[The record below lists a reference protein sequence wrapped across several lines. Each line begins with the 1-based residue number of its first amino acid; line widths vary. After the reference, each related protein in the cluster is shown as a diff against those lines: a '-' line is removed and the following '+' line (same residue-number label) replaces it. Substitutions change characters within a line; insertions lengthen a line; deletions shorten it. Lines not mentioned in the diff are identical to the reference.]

1 MIATYGSQGGNVF
14 HAYTAKISRGEGI
27 ASHRW
32 IDPEWIEHLLWC
44 PSQCYRR
51 IEYCGRLYTLYLRW
65 RYEDP
70 WQFMIAEGDMLG
82 GRGFYVLDPRRGTSG
97 EVTGTEEG
105 KLITESVRWRFV
117 SDDLFERF
125 GYHFR
130 DEEYREAERKAEE
143 LFFAWMEERC
153 GLSRGFNRPPSN
165 A

>member
-1 MIATYGSQGGNVF
+1 M
-14 HAYTAKISRGEGI
+14 HTARISRGERI

-51 IEYCGRLYTLYLRW
+51 IEYCGGLYTLYLRW

-82 GRGFYVLDPRRGTSG
+82 GRGFHVLDPRRGTSG
-97 EVTGTEEG
+97 EVTGTGEG

-117 SDDLFERF
+117 SDDLFERL

-130 DEEYREAERKAEE
+130 DEDYREAERKAEE
-143 LFFAWMEERC
+143 LFFAWMEGRC
-153 GLSRGFNRPPSN
+153 GVSRGLNRSPSN